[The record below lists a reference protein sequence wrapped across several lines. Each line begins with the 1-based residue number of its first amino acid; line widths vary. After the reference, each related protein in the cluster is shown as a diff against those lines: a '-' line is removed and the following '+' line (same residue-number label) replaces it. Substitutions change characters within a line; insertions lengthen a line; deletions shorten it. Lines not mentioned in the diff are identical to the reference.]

1 MAVNA
6 APRGNV
12 LQHAGVGR
20 KDVKQCSRSEI
31 FDAILGANDR
41 QGTQQ
46 SADVQ
51 SLAVTSRGTSLSLSR
66 GHTCQDAGKSVGG
79 NGSTFS
85 ISTTPLVWWALTS
98 TRGAVRPWL

>member
-1 MAVNA
+1 MNA
-6 APRGNV
+6 APCGNV
-12 LQHAGVGR
+12 LQDAGVGR
-20 KDVKQCSRSEI
+20 QDVEQRSGSEALN
-31 FDAILGANDR
+31 AILGANDR

-51 SLAVTSRGTSLSLSR
+51 SLALTSRGTSLSLPR
-66 GHTCQDAGKSVGG
+66 GHTCQDAGRSIGG